1 MKIEVKTLNSIIIYN
16 QWRIY
21 GLRGGSR
28 STGHPPEKNQN
39 QNIVPE
45 A

>member
-21 GLRGGSR
+21 GLRGGGGVQKYW
-28 STGHPPEKNQN
+28 TPPREKSKS
-39 QNIVPE
+39 E
-45 A
+45 YCS